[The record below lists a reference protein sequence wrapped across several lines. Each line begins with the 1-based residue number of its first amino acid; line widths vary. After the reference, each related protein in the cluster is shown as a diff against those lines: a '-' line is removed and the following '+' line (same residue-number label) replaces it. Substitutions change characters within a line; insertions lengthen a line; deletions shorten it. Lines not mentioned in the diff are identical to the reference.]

1 MNYKMKYEAE
11 CKRILQTYPE
21 QMKKVFSYPDCEL
34 ESDFLGFVDE
44 YAEEQIPE
52 DFTVIDFGCYQAVQA
67 CYFEHCKK
75 YIGIDNSAPIEY
87 RFPTQNAEYYN
98 TTIQNFIKKI
108 MPTMQLD
115 LNKVYAICSY
125 VPDEEAQKLVADTF
139 PYAKIVYSNEKIANR
154 KPPVL
159 NFYNCLYLLGEL
171 ADHNLIK
178 YDPNDHDRVLVY
190 REATKDNPAG
200 WYSENI
206 HTIAQEL
213 VNDGNNQI
221 FLLEVYEDQLGHPY
235 TQRSYKA
242 DLYDKEDYERD

>member
-52 DFTVIDFGCYQAVQA
+52 DFTVIDFGCNQAVQS

-75 YIGIDNSAPIEY
+75 YIGVDCAVPIEY

-98 TTIQNFIKKI
+98 TTIQDFIKNI

-115 LNKVYAICSY
+115 LNKIYAICSY

-139 PYAKIVYSNEKIANR
+139 PYAKVVYCDKIIVDR
-154 KPPVL
+154 KPPML
-159 NFYNCLYLLGEL
+159 NFYNCLCLLGEF
-171 ADHNLIK
+171 AKNNIISS
-178 YDPNDHDRVLVY
+178 DPKDKNRILVY
-190 REATKDNPAG
+190 RSEGKNTPEG

-206 HTIAQEL
+206 HDVAQEL
-213 VNDGNNQI
+213 LRNPTEQK
-221 FLLEVYEDQLGHPY
+221 FLLSAYEKAFGKPYVKQSIETKEVENEYE
-235 TQRSYKA
+235 K
-242 DLYDKEDYERD
+242 

>member
-1 MNYKMKYEAE
+1 MNYEAE

-75 YIGIDNSAPIEY
+75 YIGVDCAVPIEY

-98 TTIQNFIKKI
+98 TTIQNFIKNI

-115 LNKVYAICSY
+115 LNKIYAICSY

-139 PYAKIVYSNEKIANR
+139 PYAKVVYCDKIIVDR
-154 KPPVL
+154 KPPML
-159 NFYNCLYLLGEL
+159 NFYNCLCLLGEF
-171 ADHNLIK
+171 AKNNIISS
-178 YDPNDHDRVLVY
+178 DPKDKNRVLVY
-190 REATKDNPAG
+190 RSEGKNTPEG

-206 HTIAQEL
+206 HDVAQEL
-213 VNDGNNQI
+213 LRNPTEQK
-221 FLLEVYEDQLGHPY
+221 FLLSAYEKAFGKPY
-235 TQRSYKA
+235 AKQSIET
-242 DLYDKEDYERD
+242 KEEENEYEK

>member
-52 DFTVIDFGCYQAVQA
+52 DFT
-67 CYFEHCKK
+67 
-75 YIGIDNSAPIEY
+75 
-87 RFPTQNAEYYN
+87 
-98 TTIQNFIKKI
+98 
-108 MPTMQLD
+108 
-115 LNKVYAICSY
+115 KVYAICSY

-139 PYAKIVYSNEKIANR
+139 PYAKIVYCHENIMNR

-159 NFYNCLYLLGEL
+159 NFYNCLYLLGEM

-190 REATKDNPAG
+190 RAATKDNPAG

-213 VNDGNNQI
+213 VNRTYMIKRIMKGIN
-221 FLLEVYEDQLGHPY
+221 
-235 TQRSYKA
+235 
-242 DLYDKEDYERD
+242 